1 MSVEEIKKI
10 DKYELLRNLSE
21 EDKDIIKNELFKE
34 NTLQFQ
40 IKTIWIGEHK
50 SDETYQAVLN
60 YENKITNN
68 FIYSILH
75 NKNYVDYFYRKD
87 YHRSINEL
95 SDEME
100 RDILSNLEVIKELLN
115 IQS

>member
-1 MSVEEIKKI
+1 MSENIEDIY
-10 DKYELLRNLSE
+10 KYLRNISKIE
-21 EDKDIIKNELFKE
+21 KDIIIKELFDE
-34 NTLQFQ
+34 NNNIIL
-40 IKTIWIGEHK
+40 KTNIIFIGTEP

-75 NKNYVDYFYRKD
+75 NKNYADYFYRKD

-100 RDILSNLEVIKELLN
+100 KDILSNLEVIKELLD
-115 IQS
+115 IRS

>member
-68 FIYSILH
+68 FLYSILP
-75 NKNYVDYFYRKD
+75 NKNYADYFSLRSSSSLRRRRKD
-87 YHRSINEL
+87 YNRSINEL
-95 SDEME
+95 SDE
-100 RDILSNLEVIKELLN
+100 IHEVLN
-115 IQS
+115 KRSL